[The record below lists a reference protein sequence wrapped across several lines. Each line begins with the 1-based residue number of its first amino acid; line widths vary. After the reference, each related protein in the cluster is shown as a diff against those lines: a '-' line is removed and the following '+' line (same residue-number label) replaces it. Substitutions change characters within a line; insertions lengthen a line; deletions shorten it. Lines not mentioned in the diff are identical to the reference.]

1 MVTEMGQIA
10 LIKNGVVANVIV
22 ANIED
27 ARLLTGHDDAVDVSG
42 TEVGIGWLYDGQA
55 FTPPPVDTAELK
67 ARHWDAIKQERDRR
81 TQQGGYQ
88 VAGKWFHSDTFSR
101 TQQMALVMMGAAIPA
116 NLQWKTMDGSFV
128 TMTQVLAG
136 QVFAAAA
143 ASDAAL
149 FARAEQIKAA
159 MEADPVNFVLASQTW
174 PAVFGGNP

>member
-1 MVTEMGQIA
+1 MRYQYDLYGWYAGTCNDSEPRSTDIAPDNLSTGTSGQRS
-10 LIKNGVVANVIV
+10 NW
-22 ANIED
+22 
-27 ARLLTGHDDAVDVSG
+27 TGYEWV
-42 TEVGIGWLYDGQA
+42 ERPYQ
-55 FTPPPVDTAELK
+55 PPPAPDYSALA
-67 ARHWDAIKQERDRR
+67 ARHWEAIKQERDRR

-101 TQQMALVMMGAAIPA
+101 TQQMGLVMMGADIPA
-116 NLQWKTMDGSFV
+116 GLQWKTMDGSFV
-128 TMTQVLAG
+128 TMTQALAG

-174 PAVFGGNP
+174 PAVFDG

>member
-1 MVTEMGQIA
+1 MTFYKYDTYGWYAGTCNDGEPRRTETAPSNTNVTTTPGD
-10 LIKNGVVANVIV
+10 LRANW
-22 ANIED
+22 
-27 ARLLTGHDDAVDVSG
+27 TGYEWVERS
-42 TEVGIGWLYDGQA
+42 YQ
-55 FTPPPVDTAELK
+55 PPPAPDYSALA
-67 ARHWDAIKQERDRR
+67 ARHWEAIKAERDRR

-101 TQQMALVMMGAAIPA
+101 TQQMGLVMMGADIPA
-116 NLQWKTMDGSFV
+116 DLQWKTMDGSFV
-128 TMTQVLAG
+128 AMTPTLAG

-174 PAVFGGNP
+174 PAVFEG